1 MSGDAALV
9 RVAWVPGRAEPDR
22 RAEMTTQWL
31 SGETLA
37 VEEEGRGR
45 WVRVRDPGGY
55 GAWVD
60 GGGLV
65 RTSAGEAERW
75 RERATAWSMGTDLAP
90 APGER
95 AGPPPPR
102 WLPWGARAAPEGDGR
117 LEVAGGARVMPVEPA
132 AVVTDR
138 ADRFPRT
145 GDEVVRTA
153 RRWLG
158 VPYLWGGRTREGVDC
173 SGLVQA
179 VLAAHGVELPRD
191 SGDQRAAL
199 VGERGGEG
207 EAADRGGPD
216 VGSGDPDA
224 DPGDGSGTP
233 PLEGEP
239 GELLFFG
246 PEDGGTD
253 HVALR
258 VGGSR
263 VLHAAAGNGQ
273 VAEDELAGDG
283 PMARRLRDRLRAAA
297 RPLAE
302 AGAKG

>member
-45 WVRVRDPGGY
+45 WIRVRDPGGY

-117 LEVAGGARVMPVEPA
+117 LEVAGGARIMPVEPA

-145 GDEVVRTA
+145 GDELVRTA

-199 VGERGGEG
+199 GAR
-207 EAADRGGPD
+207 
-216 VGSGDPDA
+216 S
-224 DPGDGSGTP
+224 GSGTP
-233 PLEGEP
+233 ALEGEA

-273 VAEDELAGDG
+273 VAEDDLAGDG

-302 AGAKG
+302 AGAEG

>member
-1 MSGDAALV
+1 MSEEAALV

-31 SGETLA
+31 SGEALSV
-37 VEEEGRGR
+37 VEEGSDR
-45 WVRVRDPGGY
+45 WLRVRDAGGY

-65 RTSAGEAERW
+65 RTSPEEAERW
-75 RERATAWSMGTDLAP
+75 RERAAAWSMGTDLAP

-102 WLPWGARAAPEGDGR
+102 WLPWGARAVPEGDGR

-145 GDEVVRTA
+145 AGAVVRTA

-179 VLAAHGVELPRD
+179 VLAAHRIDLPRD

-199 VGERGGEG
+199 VGAEG
-207 EAADRGGPD
+207 ERAAGDRDAADAGPD
-216 VGSGDPDA
+216 D
-224 DPGDGSGTP
+224 DGAGTP
-233 PLEGEP
+233 SLEGEP

-246 PEDGGTD
+246 PEGGGTD
-253 HVALR
+253 HVAFR

-263 VLHAAAGNGQ
+263 ILHAAAGNGQ
-273 VAEDELAGDG
+273 VAEDDLAGDG
-283 PMARRLRDRLRAAA
+283 AMGRHLRERFRAAA
-297 RPLAE
+297 RPLEEAE
-302 AGAKG
+302 AGG

>member
-1 MSGDAALV
+1 MSGEGAALV
-9 RVAWVPGRAEPDR
+9 RAAAVAGRAEPDR
-22 RAEMTTQWL
+22 RAEMVTQWV
-31 SGETLA
+31 SGEALSVA
-37 VEEEGRGR
+37 EEGPERWLEVRGP
-45 WVRVRDPGGY
+45 DGY
-55 GAWVD
+55 TCWVD

-65 RTSAGEAERW
+65 RTDADGARAW

-102 WLPWGARAAPEGDGR
+102 WLPWGGHAAPAGDGR

-132 AVVTDR
+132 AVVADR

-145 GDEVVRTA
+145 AEAVVRTA

-158 VPYLWGGRTREGVDC
+158 VPYLWGGRTREGADC

-179 VLAAHGVELPRD
+179 VFAAHRIELPRD
-191 SGDQRAAL
+191 SGAQR
-199 VGERGGEG
+199 
-207 EAADRGGPD
+207 EAAPTGVGDATPEMAGP
-216 VGSGDPDA
+216 A
-224 DPGDGSGTP
+224 
-233 PLEGEP
+233 

-246 PEDGGTD
+246 PEDGGVD

-258 VGGSR
+258 VGGTR
-263 VLHAAAGNGQ
+263 ILHAAAAAGQ
-273 VAEDELAGDG
+273 VGEDDLSGDA
-283 PMARRLRDRLRAAA
+283 PLERRLRDRLRAAG

-302 AGAKG
+302 AESTA

>member
-132 AVVTDR
+132 AVVSDR

-158 VPYLWGGRTREGVDC
+158 VPYLWGGRTRVGVDC

-179 VLAAHGVELPRD
+179 VLAAHRVELPRD

-199 VGERGGEG
+199 LGEAGGEG
-207 EAADRGGPD
+207 
-216 VGSGDPDA
+216 
-224 DPGDGSGTP
+224 GTP
-233 PLEGEP
+233 PLEGEA
-239 GELLFFG
+239 GELLYFG

-273 VAEDELAGDG
+273 VAEDDLAGDG
-283 PMARRLRDRLRAAA
+283 PMARRLRDRLRTAA